1 MSSKLCFIL
10 STLLLSTMVFAG
22 SYEVPIQT
30 GVRNTINFDVS
41 TLGQGASGLNSLIS
55 GGSSN
60 NNDYTYSFSGL
71 PNWMNNIGGASLS
84 GVPPS
89 GT

>member
-1 MSSKLCFIL
+1 MSSNLYLIL
-10 STLLLSTMVFAG
+10 STLILSTIVFAG
-22 SYEVPIQT
+22 VYEVPIQT

-41 TLGQGASGLNSLIS
+41 TLGQGASGLNSIIN

-60 NNDYTYSFSGL
+60 SNDYSYSFSGL
-71 PNWMNNIGGASLS
+71 PNWMNNIGGSSLS